1 MTRAELISRIKS
13 QWHLLNAKDVEA
25 CVATILS
32 ALATRLAEG
41 GRAEIRGFGSFWVK
55 HRPPRTGRNPK
66 TGVKVSVTGKHVPH
80 FKAGKELRERVDRA
94 ANEEK
99 TGAGQKGRKPEPLKT
114 LA

>member
-80 FKAGKELRERVDRA
+80 FKAGKELRARVDGTVKG
-94 ANEEK
+94 EEA
-99 TGAGQKGRKPEPLKT
+99 GAGLAGREPVRME
-114 LA
+114 